1 MSNPMLLFAED
12 GYIPVQ
18 KWEHEDLTRDSEK
31 LHCIESLAANPNILF
46 DRDMVLAICGRA
58 HEKDNNEEVK

>member
-18 KWEHEDLTRDSEK
+18 QWKYEDFVRDSEK
-31 LHCIESLAANPNILF
+31 VRCITSLAMNEKVLF
-46 DRDMVLAICGRA
+46 DRETVLAICGYTRE
-58 HEKDNNEEVK
+58 EK